1 MARTSHEPYWSAII
15 AQFHRSGL
23 THVAFCQHHR
33 IPLHSF
39 RKWLYRLRPTTPP
52 IPTPPGIARS
62 APTPAKSF
70 SPAFLPVHV
79 RDLPVHAAED
89 RPSPH
94 VSNPLELVLSQDRRV
109 RVPVGFDPTTLRQL
123 LDVLEERP

>member
-23 THVAFCQHHR
+23 THVAFCQRRR
-33 IPLHSF
+33 IPLHTF
-39 RKWLYRLRPTTPP
+39 RKWLYRLRTTTPP
-52 IPTPPGIARS
+52 RPSPLRIARS
-62 APTPAKSF
+62 APTPVPS
-70 SPAFLPVHV
+70 STPTFLPVHV
-79 RDLPVHAAED
+79 RDLPVPAAED
-89 RPSPH
+89 RLSPH
-94 VSNPLELVLSQDRRV
+94 VSNPLELVLSHDRRV